1 MVVGQFGRG
10 NLSHMTEDP
19 VAGGCHG
26 GWDWA
31 ARVLAVV
38 HRGVVVPMVVG
49 VDIAELDVVLDRVR
63 PESAD
68 MLVEG
73 LVVLVAV
80 VVGHL
85 VFVEIAHL
93 DT

>member
-1 MVVGQFGRG
+1 
-10 NLSHMTEDP
+10 MTEGP
-19 VAGGCHG
+19 VAEVCRGDWG
-26 GWDWA
+26 WA

-38 HRGVVVPMVVG
+38 HRGAVVPMVVG
-49 VDIAELDVVLDRVR
+49 VDIAELDVVLGRVR
-63 PESAD
+63 QESAD

-73 LVVLVAV
+73 PVVLVAV